1 MMRSMALVLEE
12 EPPAASSQPART
24 MADIKSGDA
33 DYNPSARRAD
43 RREKGGAEAFDIW
56 LQRGLH
62 QLYDSVAKEP
72 VPDELLKLIEQDGT
86 DRSK

>member
-1 MMRSMALVLEE
+1 
-12 EPPAASSQPART
+12 
-24 MADIKSGDA
+24 MADTESRDA
-33 DYNPSARRAD
+33 DDKPPPRRVV
-43 RREKGGAEAFDIW
+43 RRERSGAEAFDIW

-72 VPDELLKLIEQDGT
+72 VPDELLKLIEQDRT